1 MLKILIVDDE
11 SIERR
16 GIHSLI
22 KRYKLPLE
30 VFEESNGRDALAFLQ
45 EQQVDIVLTDIKMP
59 FMDGLQLT
67 ARATAL
73 YPELKVVIFSAYDEF
88 DYAKQAVQLDV
99 VHYLLKPIVLE
110 EFQQTMERVI
120 SLCLRDLE
128 RRRREAELLAHYQ
141 KHVEH
146 EQAKQLLDLLS
157 GTASPAE
164 IDHTRGKLDIEIDH
178 AYLLLA
184 DTGQRFFDR
193 YSIRYQQLWKQLM
206 DCPYRYLD
214 INENQSV
221 LIVPTVADK
230 PERSA
235 IAAATQKLV
244 AKLSEELQVRLC
256 IAVGGPAS
264 SAAELPALYAK
275 LEDLLEYRF
284 FWNESV
290 ALFLWEKGLEP
301 ALEHEERLDSVLQTL
316 ECDVDA
322 QDYDRVACGLDL
334 LFAALREK
342 QHSIIYTKYI
352 FITMLQRLY
361 QRAGANGS
369 TSLEKMV
376 ENAFTASSLDELR
389 ACVSQALSELR
400 SGQKQESVKGSS
412 RVLQTVKTFITNNYQ
427 SDISLERIA
436 SEVYLSPGYL
446 SAIFKKETGQS
457 LMKYITQVRLEKARD
472 MLLNSHRKVA
482 DIAESVGF
490 SDASYFGMVFRNHY
504 GLSPARYK
512 EKLLR

>member
-1 MLKILIVDDE
+1 M
-11 SIERR
+11 
-16 GIHSLI
+16 
-22 KRYKLPLE
+22 
-30 VFEESNGRDALAFLQ
+30 
-45 EQQVDIVLTDIKMP
+45 
-59 FMDGLQLT
+59 
-67 ARATAL
+67 
-73 YPELKVVIFSAYDEF
+73 
-88 DYAKQAVQLDV
+88 
-99 VHYLLKPIVLE
+99 
-110 EFQQTMERVI
+110 
-120 SLCLRDLE
+120 
-128 RRRREAELLAHYQ
+128 
-141 KHVEH
+141 
-146 EQAKQLLDLLS
+146 
-157 GTASPAE
+157 
-164 IDHTRGKLDIEIDH
+164 
-178 AYLLLA
+178 
-184 DTGQRFFDR
+184 
-193 YSIRYQQLWKQLM
+193 
-206 DCPYRYLD
+206 
-214 INENQSV
+214 
-221 LIVPTVADK
+221 
-230 PERSA
+230 
-235 IAAATQKLV
+235 
-244 AKLSEELQVRLC
+244 
-256 IAVGGPAS
+256 
-264 SAAELPALYAK
+264 
-275 LEDLLEYRF
+275 
-284 FWNESV
+284 
-290 ALFLWEKGLEP
+290 
-301 ALEHEERLDSVLQTL
+301 
-316 ECDVDA
+316 DA

-412 RVLQTVKTFITNNYQ
+412 RVLQTVKTFIANNYQ